1 MQKLSNR
8 DGKLTVLFCSSVD
21 EKFDADKMLN
31 TMTRIDMK
39 KGDDV
44 ELEFEPGG
52 YKHILIESSDK
63 KYRLYDLDTM
73 FGVALT
79 EPDSVTINGT
89 RFVVLR
95 TVNQLGGKIT
105 MTIK

>member
-1 MQKLSNR
+1 MQKLSSK
-8 DGKLTVLFCSSVD
+8 DGKLTVLYCSSSD
-21 EKFDADKMLN
+21 EKFSKKSMLEK
-31 TMTRIDMK
+31 MTRIDMK

-52 YKHILIESSDK
+52 YKHILIESSDR

-73 FGVALT
+73 FGVALI
-79 EPDSVTINGT
+79 EPDSVKIDGT
-89 RFVVLR
+89 EFVALR